1 MGKEKLFSKDENRE
15 YYSRLVSLNIEA
27 FFDPTSQWTLA
38 LSGRVNE
45 MALARAEDL
54 KTERMREIERRKS
67 IIEG

>member
-15 YYSRLVSLNIEA
+15 YYSQIFSLNLNA
-27 FFDPTSQWTLA
+27 FLDPTTQWTLA

-54 KTERMREIERRKS
+54 KTERMREIEKRKS